1 MQTFFIV
8 CTNEGGGVFGRARA
22 TTFKV
27 VGNLSS
33 GRLVATLPLRD
44 VTLESVG
51 RGVVVDNTWTAIAP
65 VIETTTTDV
74 IMLPG
79 DFRNTYRATGR
90 TRDAEVADTVPMA
103 FGRVTWLTVHT
114 MELNAPPGF

>member
-1 MQTFFIV
+1 M
-8 CTNEGGGVFGRARA
+8 
-22 TTFKV
+22 
-27 VGNLSS
+27 
-33 GRLVATLPLRD
+33 
-44 VTLESVG
+44 
-51 RGVVVDNTWTAIAP
+51 DNTWTAIAP

>member
-51 RGVVVDNTWTAIAP
+51 RGVVVGNTWTAIAP
-65 VIETTTTDV
+65 VIETTINDV

-90 TRDAEVADTVPMA
+90 TRDAEVAGTVPMA
-103 FGRVTWLTVHT
+103 FRRVTWLTVQT